1 MNKAGQQ
8 LEVVVSEEVAPLEHL
23 PVDIKW
29 LTALGER
36 ALPLCLAT
44 PGTHENVLANLDEIE
59 VSVVSD
65 SEIAV
70 VHGQFLQDPT
80 PTDVITFHHG
90 EILISVETAAR
101 QGLEHG
107 LDWQQELALY
117 LIHGLLHLAG
127 WDDHEPSEAA
137 QMAFEQER
145 ILLKVR

>member
-1 MNKAGQQ
+1 MEKALQQ
-8 LEVVVSEEVAPLEHL
+8 LEVEVSEEVELLEHL
-23 PVDIKW
+23 PVDSEW
-29 LTALGER
+29 LADLGKR

-44 PGTHENVLANLDEIE
+44 PGKSENVLAELGGIE
-59 VSVVSD
+59 VSVLSD
-65 SEIAV
+65 SEIAA
-70 VHGQFLQDPT
+70 VHGQFLEDPT

-101 QGLEHG
+101 QGPEHG
-107 LDWQQELALY
+107 LDYQQELALY

-145 ILLKVR
+145 ILLKVL